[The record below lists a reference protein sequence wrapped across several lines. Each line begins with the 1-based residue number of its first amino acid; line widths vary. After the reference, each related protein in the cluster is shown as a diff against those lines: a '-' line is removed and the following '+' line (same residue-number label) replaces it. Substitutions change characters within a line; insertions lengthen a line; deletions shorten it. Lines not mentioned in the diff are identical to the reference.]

1 MFHATFNRLYPLRSY
16 EEAKRK
22 YESTKPIR
30 GRSDE
35 NKRPLGD
42 RSAVD
47 KAYIRKNGEA
57 YECYL
62 YQTPVVTFHPD
73 NSIVLDI
80 GTRYKP
86 SQSDAKFIEA
96 LLRLRTRI
104 HKKALLVGINGQMM
118 TFTTENHSAVLR
130 STPQGIQADE
140 RVIMGYKLNRKAANN
155 VRRRYGAFYRWLKA
169 TVSLRS
175 ESRVQYQNTEHE
187 HILTR
192 VVVPAT
198 EMAQVLKPA
207 PFVPSTP
214 SALSIL
220 GGTSTDKYIC
230 FATSMLIGAKPAAGH
245 MHRQLW
251 DIEMQQFINLISPA
265 EPDTYYEAFLRLVYV
280 CSESWA
286 YGMFG
291 GWGGAGLPFLA
302 KDIEKRAFHCNA
314 KMPAK
319 TLDTLLFSYFA
330 EEVLES
336 VPLRPGEVPKEEY
349 ARWMK

>member
-1 MFHATFNRLYPLRSY
+1 MFAATFNRLYPLRSY

-47 KAYIRKNGEA
+47 KIYIRKNGEA

-86 SQSDAKFIEA
+86 SLSDAKFIEA
-96 LLRLRTRI
+96 LLRVRTRI

-130 STPQGIQADE
+130 STLGGLIADE

-175 ESRVQYQNTEHE
+175 ESRVQYQNTVHE

-198 EMAQVLKPA
+198 EMAQVIKPEPA
-207 PFVPSTP
+207 HEVFVRFPKT
-214 SALSIL
+214 ALSSKKPER
-220 GGTSTDKYIC
+220 GNPQSRREWDTE
-230 FATSMLIGAKPAAGH
+230 IG
-245 MHRQLW
+245 
-251 DIEMQQFINLISPA
+251 QFINLISPA
-265 EPDTYYEAFLRLVYV
+265 EPDTYYEAFLRLVYA

-286 YGMFG
+286 FG
-291 GWGGAGLPFLA
+291 GYAGWVGAAIPFSPHELN
-302 KDIEKRAFHCNA
+302 KRAFHCNA

-330 EEVLES
+330 EEVLEL